1 MTRGR
6 IQIRAIARKRWTAS
20 VAIGLLYVFIMP
32 AAALLYTSFG
42 PGSFYDNNLERE
54 PSHATDTMHVD
65 TLLAA
70 AVELNAAHRPVLSTK
85 LGTRSGVITVPLAF
99 APDTIRASDLSF
111 PDGNPNFDV
120 TGELV
125 SVTSIGYIERF
136 ALRVEILAP
145 VDLLPHSTA
154 LAVTVQ
160 ALPAGAAANQDA
172 LFGALF
178 TKSPIGR
185 YAQGY
190 AGMLLH
196 PQLLDAL
203 QGFYGASVGD
213 PLSQSD
219 QFARMLYFSASAATT
234 VGFGDITPV
243 TTTART
249 WVTIEVILEIV
260 LIGVFLASL
269 AAVRQK

>member
-1 MTRGR
+1 MT
-6 IQIRAIARKRWTAS
+6 
-20 VAIGLLYVFIMP
+20 V
-32 AAALLYTSFG
+32 
-42 PGSFYDNNLERE
+42 NLERE

-70 AVELNAAHRPVLSTK
+70 AVELNAAHGPALSTK
-85 LGTRSGVITVPLAF
+85 LGTRSGVRTVPLSF
-99 APDTIRASDLSF
+99 APNTIRASDLSF
-111 PDGNPNFDV
+111 PDGNPSFDV
-120 TGELV
+120 SGELV
-125 SVTSIGYIERF
+125 SVTSIGYTETF
-136 ALRVEILAP
+136 TLRVAILAP
-145 VDLLPHSTA
+145 VDLLPLSPA
-154 LAVTVQ
+154 PVVTVH
-160 ALPAGAAANQDA
+160 ALPGGAAANENA
-172 LFGALF
+172 LVRALF

-190 AGMLLH
+190 AGMVLH
-196 PQLLDAL
+196 PGLLNAL
-203 QGFYGASVGD
+203 QGFYGSSVGD

-249 WVTIEVILEIV
+249 WVTIEVILQIV